1 MPRKRKRQ
9 LQKKVNLKV
18 KKKIK
23 LNKTNQMQNEQLDE
37 LENLTV
43 SSETDP
49 EFNHD

>member
-23 LNKTNQMQNEQLDE
+23 LSKSNQMQNELLDK
-37 LENLTV
+37 LENLTE

-49 EFNHD
+49 EFNLD